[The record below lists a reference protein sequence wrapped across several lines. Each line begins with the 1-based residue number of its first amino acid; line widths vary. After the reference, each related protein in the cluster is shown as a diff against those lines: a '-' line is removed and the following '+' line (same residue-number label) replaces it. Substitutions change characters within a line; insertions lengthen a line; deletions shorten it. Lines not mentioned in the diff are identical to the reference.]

1 MNTLY
6 FKTTEEIRARR
17 IYAEKEYKKKKLEEK
32 RKQKKDLL
40 FNLPSPSTDAFIK
53 KINKTIRN
61 HRYLRNK
68 KNKQLQ
74 LKLGI

>member
-68 KNKQLQ
+68 KNKELQ

>member
-1 MNTLY
+1 MTTLY

>member
-1 MNTLY
+1 MTTLY

-68 KNKQLQ
+68 KNKELQ